1 MEGDTTPLLGSERSY
16 RSEEAG
22 GDFPQPTMDGNDAS
36 AAASSATPR
45 PVTPFVAELPIIHS
59 PSLPAVIHSSG
70 PRLSV
75 LQSFRLSKLYRSR
88 FLSPT
93 EVSCHTDHSTAQMES
108 QIQYDDKSLIIEIL
122 SPVLDDLKELK
133 ALTPESLQDHNQ
145 TLNNE
150 THAQVLKQKLLP
162 IGQLIVD
169 CLETV
174 PLDRR
179 GALEGAICHHIADNY
194 WPLPV
199 NFFTH
204 LKIQEKYRNALFR
217 LAQRTPAG
225 AIEPHPNKDSQQ
237 PQAPAIEPGPP
248 QPSLDPRDIPDTPP
262 FPKSTAE
269 QPQASAIEQDPPHP
283 SLEPR
288 DDSDTTAPFPGLSI
302 QQLQSSV
309 VQAAPGSGDFLDLNF
324 YELRAEAIEEADA
337 RDLDNV

>member
-1 MEGDTTPLLGSERSY
+1 
-16 RSEEAG
+16 
-22 GDFPQPTMDGNDAS
+22 MDGNDAS
-36 AAASSATPR
+36 AATSSATPR
-45 PVTPFVAELPIIHS
+45 PAIPVVAELPIIPS

-75 LQSFRLSKLYRSR
+75 LQSFRLSKLYRNQ
-88 FLSPT
+88 FLPLT
-93 EVSCHTDHSTAQMES
+93 EASCHIEGPNDHSTAQMASE
-108 QIQYDDKSLIIEIL
+108 IQYDDKSLIIEIL

-133 ALTPESLQDHNQ
+133 ALTPESLQDYNQ

-169 CLETV
+169 CLQTV

-179 GALEGAICHHIADNY
+179 GALERAICHHIADNY
-194 WPLPV
+194 WPLPA

-217 LAQRTPAG
+217 LAQRAPAG
-225 AIEPHPNKDSQQ
+225 VIESHPKTDSEQPQTSAIEPD
-237 PQAPAIEPGPP
+237 PP
-248 QPSLDPRDIPDTPP
+248 QPSLDPRDDSDTPP
-262 FPKSTAE
+262 FPRPTAE
-269 QPQASAIEQDPPHP
+269 QPQASAVEPDPPHP
-283 SLEPR
+283 SLEPK
-288 DDSDTTAPFPGLSI
+288 DDSDTTAPFPVSAA
-302 QQLQSSV
+302 QQLQPAF
-309 VQAAPGSGDFLDLNF
+309 VQAAPGSGDFLDLNS